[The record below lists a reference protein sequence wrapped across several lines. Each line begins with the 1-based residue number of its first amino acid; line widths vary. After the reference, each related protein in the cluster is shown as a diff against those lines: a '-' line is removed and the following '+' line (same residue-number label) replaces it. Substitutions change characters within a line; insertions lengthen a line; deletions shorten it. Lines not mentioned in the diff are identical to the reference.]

1 MKIKALK
8 SFCGTVTM
16 GIGDIKDVDESMA
29 LGLIGA
35 GYAQPVE
42 EKAETLKETVP
53 PEAAKAD
60 EEKTP
65 PDEAAPPAE
74 TEQPPKKSAK
84 KVTKNETK

>member
-16 GIGDIKDVDESMA
+16 SIGEVKDVNDDMA
-29 LGLIGA
+29 LNFIGA

-42 EKAETLKETVP
+42 EKAETHKETVP
-53 PEAAKAD
+53 PEAEKAD
-60 EEKTP
+60 GEKTP
-65 PDEAAPPAE
+65 PAE
-74 TEQPPKKSAK
+74 TKRSSKKSTK

>member
-16 GIGDIKDVDESMA
+16 SIGEVKDVNDDMA
-29 LGLIGA
+29 LNFIGA

-42 EKAETLKETVP
+42 EKVETLKETVP

-74 TEQPPKKSAK
+74 TDQPLKKSTK
-84 KVTKNETK
+84 KAAKNETK